1 MNFHN
6 KPAHIGHRQRIKK
19 RFANSGLDSFLDHEV
34 LELLLT
40 YVIARKDTKPIAWAL
55 LKRFGSLAEVL
66 DADKTALEQID
77 GVGENT
83 ALFIQLIRGTLKK
96 YTQARLPKRIPITNP
111 QQVMEYCKASLS
123 GKQHECLEIIFLS
136 VRNTLIGTQVIA
148 SGSLSEISVT
158 PRMIVQSALD
168 KKAAAII
175 LVHNHPSGDVSPSK
189 EDIELTQQ
197 TLHAAQLMGI
207 ILHDHL
213 IISRGL
219 CYSLK
224 AAGYL

>member
-1 MNFHN
+1 MNLHH
-6 KPAHIGHRQRIKK
+6 KPAHIGHRQRMKK
-19 RFANSGLDSFLDHEV
+19 RFSDSGLDSFLDHEV

-40 YVIARKDTKPIAWAL
+40 YAIARKDTKPIAWAL
-55 LKRFGSLAEVL
+55 LKRFGSLADVL
-66 DADKTALEQID
+66 DADKAALEQID

-83 ALFIQLIRGTLKK
+83 ALFLKLIRGTLKK

-123 GKQHECLEIIFLS
+123 GKQYECLEIIFLS
-136 VRNTLIGTQVIA
+136 VRSTLIGTQIIA
-148 SGSLSEISVT
+148 SGSLAEVAVT

-197 TLHAAQLMGI
+197 TLQAAQLMDI
-207 ILHDHL
+207 TLHDHL
-213 IISRGL
+213 IVSRGQ